1 MKKTNKCKITFGQ
14 VILGIAVLA
23 LALGMVIN
31 QLSLNEISA
40 KLNSATTQYERL
52 VSQGEELEQQIS
64 EQVNISNIDD
74 LATQLNMVK
83 VKNYQIQYVDV
94 TEADSMSATLA
105 NDEQKDGLVDT
116 IIYSFNILVEYL
128 K

>member
-1 MKKTNKCKITFGQ
+1 MKKMNKTKITFGQ

-31 QLSLNEISA
+31 QLALNEISA

-52 VSQGEELEQQIS
+52 VSQGEELEQQIN
-64 EQVNISNIDD
+64 EQVNISNIDE
-74 LATQLNMVK
+74 LATELNMVK

-94 TEADSMSATLA
+94 TEADTMSATLA
-105 NDEQKDGLVDT
+105 NEEHKEGLVDT
-116 IIYSFNILVEYL
+116 IVYSFNILVEYL

>member
-1 MKKTNKCKITFGQ
+1 MKRTNKCKITFGQ
-14 VILGIAVLA
+14 VILGIVVLA

-116 IIYSFNILVEYL
+116 IIYSFNILLEYL